1 VFYQYLD
8 TSAQHRETDD
18 NLVCCVQKI
27 IRYVVPVSHD
37 ERAINVK
44 NRFLNDPELL
54 CIPVLKNGRLV
65 GLINRHRF
73 MENHM
78 VGRYGFGHNLNYYK
92 HVETLLDDSFLQT
105 DQYTTIEQVAKLIES
120 RDRVRMYDD
129 VCVTDKDTY
138 VGIISVS
145 DVLSAISKNNLILA
159 IGANPLSGL
168 PGNDFIQREIRNLL
182 ANSASF
188 DICYIDI
195 DFFKPYNDRH
205 GFSKGDD
212 VIKSVADIM
221 VAELVR
227 SDTSNIRFAG
237 HIGGDDFIMVTT
249 PKNSVAICREVI
261 RQFDNSLPQFHGVEE
276 VLKGY
281 YESVSRKG
289 ERERF
294 PLLSLSI
301 AIIST
306 EVRKYSSFAEISS
319 IVSGLKKKAKQQPGS
334 VIVRDQRLS

>member
-8 TSAQHRETDD
+8 TSVTQRETGD
-18 NLVCCVQKI
+18 NLICCVQKI
-27 IRYVVPVSHD
+27 LRYVPPVSFD
-37 ERAINVK
+37 ERAINIK
-44 NRFLNDPELL
+44 NRFLSDPELL
-54 CIPVLKNGRLV
+54 CVPVLKNSQV
-65 GLINRHRF
+65 CGLINRHRF

-92 HVETLLDDSFLQT
+92 PVEVLLEDYFLQIE
-105 DQYTTIEQVAKLIES
+105 QHTTIDHVAKLIQL
-120 RDRVRMYDD
+120 RDRAHMYDD
-129 VCVTDKDTY
+129 ICVTDKDKY

-168 PGNDFIQREIRNLL
+168 PGNDFIQRGIRDLL
-182 ANSASF
+182 EKSASF

-195 DFFKPYNDRH
+195 DFFKPFNDRH
-205 GFSKGDD
+205 GFAKGDE
-212 VIKSVADIM
+212 VIKAVADIL
-221 VAELVR
+221 VAELVKFAG
-227 SDTSNIRFAG
+227 DTLSFAG

-249 PKNSVAICREVI
+249 PEKSLAICREVI
-261 RQFDNSLPQFHGVEE
+261 ARFADNLPRFHGAEE
-276 VLKGY
+276 ALTGY

-301 AIIST
+301 AVIST
-306 EVRKYSSFAEISS
+306 EVRKYSSFAEIFS

-334 VIVRDQRLS
+334 VIIRDRRVG